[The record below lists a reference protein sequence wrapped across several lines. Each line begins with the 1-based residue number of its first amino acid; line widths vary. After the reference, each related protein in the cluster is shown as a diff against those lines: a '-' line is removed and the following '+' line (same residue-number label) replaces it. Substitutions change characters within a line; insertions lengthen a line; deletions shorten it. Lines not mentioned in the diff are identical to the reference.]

1 MGRRRAGRTATALT
15 LGGWTV
21 PGLVLLAVV
30 AAGCSGT
37 PAAPTGSSAGR
48 SEVAATFTA
57 VNPGTSTR
65 ELTADA
71 TVLTARLH
79 LLGDAI
85 ASAAV
90 RGRTIVVEGTR
101 RLPVSV
107 DDLVAPGVFQIRP
120 ALCGSGAFSVPA
132 SGAVT
137 TPLPTGCSSE
147 RYSLQTPNLTVDES
161 TGASNLASIAPDP
174 ALASYPSSTAA
185 YDDSHPQSPVLVP
198 ASGGGGAR
206 YLLGP
211 AELNGTAVA
220 SAGAVFEDPDW
231 YVNVTFTGTGGS
243 EWNAVAKKYFH
254 EVIGI
259 DVDGLALSVPITEP
273 SQSVFASFGD
283 RMQIGGT
290 FTRKSAEQL
299 AAVLG
304 SGPVVTPLRAGSTN
318 SA

>member
-1 MGRRRAGRTATALT
+1 MRWRRAGGTATVLT
-15 LGGWTV
+15 LGGWTM
-21 PGLVLLAVV
+21 PGVALCALV

-37 PAAPTGSSAGR
+37 PAAQSGSSTGAT
-48 SEVAATFTA
+48 EVAATFST
-57 VNPGTSTR
+57 VNPAAST
-65 ELTADA
+65 LALNADA
-71 TVLTARLH
+71 TVVTARLH
-79 LLGDAI
+79 LLGDAH
-85 ASAAV
+85 ASAVV
-90 RGRTIVVEGTR
+90 RGRTIVVLGTR

-107 DDLVAPGVFQIRP
+107 NDLVAPGVFQVRP
-120 ALCGSGAFSVPA
+120 ALCQSGPYSVPA
-132 SGAVT
+132 SGPVT
-137 TPLPTGCSSE
+137 TPLPSGCSSE
-147 RYSLQTPNLTVDES
+147 RYSLLTPNLTVDES
-161 TGASNLASIAPDP
+161 SGAANLASIAPDP

-231 YVNVTFTGTGGS
+231 FVNVTFTGTGGS
-243 EWNAVAKKYFH
+243 EWNAVAKRYFH

-304 SGPVVTPLRAGSTN
+304 SGPVVTSLRAGPTS